1 MTTTW
6 KAWPPS
12 CQTIV
17 DIQELMCLCVYSG
30 NEDSVFKFV
39 MRWWESWMRGW
50 ILITGK
56 QAHHQY
62 NHKNTVHCSHMQR
75 TIATSYIDRSC
86 GTFVTLAGLY
96 TCIETAILIK
106 VAFEFKPGSTQF
118 IFACHHIH
126 NVDAIHSFATIN
138 LGAHILMIQLLNLV
152 DGHTQTSILWPRLR
166 HKLTWP

>member
-6 KAWPPS
+6 MAWPPS

-50 ILITGK
+50 IGITGK

-62 NHKNTVHCSHMQR
+62 NHKNTVHYTCSHTQC
-75 TIATSYIDRSC
+75 TITTSYIDRSC
-86 GTFVTLAGLY
+86 GTFMTLVRLY
-96 TCIETAILIK
+96 TCIESAILIK
-106 VAFEFKPGSTQF
+106 VAFEFKPGSTQS
-118 IFACHHIH
+118 IFAYIMWMLYTPLPPFGYSHDTA
-126 NVDAIHSFATIN
+126 VKSGRRTYPDFDPVAT
-138 LGAHILMIQLLNLV
+138 
-152 DGHTQTSILWPRLR
+152 P
-166 HKLTWP
+166 